1 MDDSREDLDTLQRD
15 PYSSYAQ
22 ARQTTGLTFVPPLNT
37 WLVAWDADACEVL
50 RRPQDF
56 SSANALCPDVP
67 PTPAVLA
74 ELTNGIGRGAH
85 RGHLR
90 RRGTPAVPCAVDPR
104 PVPRVDEVPD
114 DLARHCCVGRRQ
126 DRVMLERVKLSLGPN
141 LWLPPKSALAGFRFP
156 PEVIVLAGDPA
167 TRRP

>member
-1 MDDSREDLDTLQRD
+1 MVTSDGAAHQRYRAPLIRDL
-15 PYSSYAQ
+15 S
-22 ARQTTGLTFVPPLNT
+22 
-37 WLVAWDADACEVL
+37 
-50 RRPQDF
+50 
-56 SSANALCPDVP
+56 
-67 PTPAVLA
+67 
-74 ELTNGIGRGAH
+74 
-85 RGHLR
+85 
-90 RRGTPAVPCAVDPR
+90 
-104 PVPRVDEVPD
+104 PRVDEVPD

>member
-90 RRGTPAVPCAVDPR
+90 RRGTDTAVVPASNV
-104 PVPRVDEVPD
+104 RVIRTPGMVLDGGTVGVLSGITVR
-114 DLARHCCVGRRQ
+114 LARYRSVRS
-126 DRVMLERVKLSLGPN
+126 E
-141 LWLPPKSALAGFRFP
+141 AG
-156 PEVIVLAGDPA
+156 
-167 TRRP
+167 